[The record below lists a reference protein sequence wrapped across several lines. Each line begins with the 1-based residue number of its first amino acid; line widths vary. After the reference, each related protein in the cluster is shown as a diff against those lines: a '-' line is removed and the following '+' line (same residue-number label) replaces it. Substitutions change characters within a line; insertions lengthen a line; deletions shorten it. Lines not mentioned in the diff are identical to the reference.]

1 MTYFSPD
8 SEAGRLAALQ
18 HYGILDTPPEASFEH
33 ITSLA
38 TRLFDVPIATVTL
51 IDANRQWF
59 KSVRGLKIREGPRE
73 HSFCAHAMTGEG
85 VMVINDATLDACFA
99 QNPLVTGK
107 PHIRFYAGAPLC
119 TPEGQFLGAL
129 ALIDRQPRT
138 FDQVEQQAL
147 QELAALAEDEL
158 LLRRVA
164 RQLRGKHNGRHR
176 FDAARAGEAAAD
188 RSRGPEHTLVMDPSD
203 QRSGEVG
210 ISDDISTTP
219 RIVENGADALAV
231 YDLEGRFVDVNDAVL
246 KLFGYEREELL
257 SRTLADVELGFDLA
271 RAKERWQAMAPGE
284 TVTIEGLSRKRDG
297 KVFWTEVRMSV
308 LEADAGRRML
318 ALVRDI
324 SGRKQAEERLRIRA
338 RNHEALAKLGSRAL
352 GGGSIDELLQ
362 EAVNVVRAT
371 LNVEVCCVHEHLA
384 ERKCFVVRASQ
395 GLDGSGVGSVLSG
408 DDPST
413 YAGYILAT
421 GEPVIVADARTEKR
435 FQLPPAFEN
444 HKFISA
450 LGLLIGGS
458 RPGDRHFG
466 ILGIGSPFPRTF
478 TEDDVHFVQLVA
490 NILAAAIIR
499 RRTEESLR
507 EVEIGYNRIAA
518 HTPGMVY
525 QHLSRPDGTVAVPF
539 ISENCRKFY
548 GVGPSEIQ
556 ARPAY
561 LLERIHP
568 EDRQALA
575 DALFEAERTL
585 IPLHWRGRHL
595 LPSGEV
601 CWVQIDSRP
610 EKLPDG
616 GVMCDG
622 IVMDVTEEKNR
633 EVALRQSEERFR
645 LANFHSPCPTL
656 LFADDGEVLQV
667 NDAWTHIT
675 GYTAQELTTF
685 EDWMRL
691 AFPTRTEEDPVHA
704 LVARLIEHVGAVR
717 NPGVRIRCAGG
728 EERIWDFSTAILGR
742 LPDGRWLIISTAS
755 DMTERH
761 ALETVLRQAK
771 DEAERANHAKSVFLS
786 RMSHELRTPLNAIL
800 GFGQLLETGP
810 LAKEDLQSV
819 NHILSGGKHLL
830 SLVDDVLDLAR
841 VESGQLE
848 LQPASV
854 SLRALVRQ
862 CIGLVERVAK
872 VRDVTCRIDGRHF
885 SRTPVLADEQRLRQ
899 VLLNLLSNAIKYN
912 RPNGSVLVSCE
923 RMISGGMRLTVKD
936 TGLGIS
942 PEQIVRLFVPFE
954 RLGQEYGEAEGT
966 GLGLVV
972 TKQLIEAMNGRM
984 GVESE
989 PGVGSSFWI
998 ELPVAGKRATATGTK
1013 QSCPAEAAVTD
1024 PGSLSDATLLYIE
1037 DNPSNVQVVKMVVE
1051 RLRPRWTFLS
1061 ATDGSSGLAQAR
1073 KRHPDCILLDLQLPD
1088 LNGDAVLAELR
1099 ADPSTNHL
1107 PVLLLSADAMS
1118 HSRERLLALGAN
1130 DYLAKP
1136 FNVNELL
1143 TKLDLLL
1150 VANRVPAAD
1159 CDRSFEALIGPGS
1172 VEGP

>member
-1 MTYFSPD
+1 MTCFSPAF
-8 SEAGRLAALQ
+8 EAERLAVLQ
-18 HYGILDTPPEASFEH
+18 AHGILDTPPEAGFEH

-38 TRLFDVPIATVTL
+38 TRLFDVPIAIVTL

-73 HSFCAHAMTGEG
+73 HSFCAHAITGEG
-85 VMVINDATLDACFA
+85 VMVVSDATLDARFA
-99 QNPLVTGK
+99 QNPLVTGE
-107 PHIRFYAGAPLC
+107 PHIRFYAGAPLR

-138 FDQVEQQAL
+138 FDHVEQQAL

-164 RQLRGKHNGRHR
+164 RQMRDQRNERHQ
-176 FDAARAGEAAAD
+176 FDAEMPGEGVAD
-188 RSRGPEHTLVMDPSD
+188 VFHWQEYAVVTDQLD
-203 QRSGEVG
+203 QRSIKDGLSGGV
-210 ISDDISTTP
+210 STTP
-219 RIVENGADALAV
+219 QIVENGNDALAV
-231 YDLEGRFVDVNDAVL
+231 YDLEGRFVGVNNAML
-246 KLFGYEREELL
+246 KLFGYQRGELL
-257 SRTLADVELGFDLA
+257 NCTLADVELGFDLL
-271 RAKERWQAMAPGE
+271 RAKELWQAMAPGE
-284 TVTIEGLSRKRDG
+284 TLTIEGLSRKRDG
-297 KVFWTEVRMSV
+297 KVFWTEVHVSV

-324 SGRKQAEERLRIRA
+324 SERKRAEERLRIRA
-338 RNHEALAKLGSRAL
+338 RNHEAIARLSSHAV
-352 GGGSIDELLQ
+352 GGGSIDELMH
-362 EAVNVVRAT
+362 EAVNLVCAT
-371 LNVEVCCVHEHLA
+371 LNVEVCRVHKHVA
-384 ERKCFVVRASQ
+384 ERKCFVVQASQ
-395 GLDGSGVGSVLSG
+395 ETGRADVGSVLSS
-408 DDPST
+408 DDIST
-413 YAGYILAT
+413 FAGYILAT
-421 GEPVIVADARTEKR
+421 GEPVMVPDARIEKR
-435 FQLPPAFEN
+435 FQLPPAFKN
-444 HKFISA
+444 LKLISV
-450 LGLLIGGS
+450 LGSLIGGS
-458 RPGDRHFG
+458 KPGDLPFG
-466 ILGIGSPFPRTF
+466 ILGIGSPLPRTF
-478 TEDDVHFVQLVA
+478 TEDDVCFVQLVA

-499 RRTEESLR
+499 WRTEQDLR
-507 EVEIGYNRIAA
+507 DVENRYNRIAA
-518 HTPGMVY
+518 HTPGIVY
-525 QHLSRPDGTVAVPF
+525 QHLLRPDGTVTIPF

-548 GVGPSEIQ
+548 GIGPSEIQ

-568 EDRQALA
+568 EDRQALT
-575 DALFEAERTL
+575 DALFETKRTL
-585 IPLHWRGRHL
+585 ISLHWRGRYL
-595 LPSGEV
+595 LPTGEV

-616 GVMCDG
+616 GVICNG
-622 IVMDVTEEKNR
+622 IIMDVTEEENR
-633 EVALRQSEERFR
+633 EAVLRESEERFR

-675 GYTAQELTTF
+675 GYTAQELATF
-685 EDWMRL
+685 DDWSRR
-691 AFPTRTEEDPVHA
+691 AFPTAAAEDHVRA
-704 LVARLIEHVGAVR
+704 LIAKLTEHVGAVR
-717 NPGVRIRCAGG
+717 HPGIRIRCAGG

-771 DEAERANHAKSVFLS
+771 DEAERANRAKSVFLS

-810 LAKEDLQSV
+810 LAKDDLQSV

-841 VESGQLE
+841 VESGELE
-848 LQPASV
+848 MQSTSV
-854 SLRALVRQ
+854 SLRGLVRR

-872 VRDVTCRIDGRHF
+872 ARDVTCRIDSRHF

-899 VLLNLLSNAIKYN
+899 ILLNLLSNAIKYN
-912 RPNGSVLVSCE
+912 RQGGSVLVSCV
-923 RMISGGMRLTVKD
+923 RMLSGDVRLTVKD
-936 TGLGIS
+936 MGLGIS

-998 ELPVAGKRATATGTK
+998 ELPASEKRATTTGTK
-1013 QSCPAEAAVTD
+1013 QSCHTKGAITD
-1024 PGSLSDATLLYIE
+1024 FASPSHATLLYIE

-1061 ATDGSSGLAQAR
+1061 APDGSNGLAQAR
-1073 KRHPDCILLDLQLPD
+1073 ERRPDCILLDLQLPD
-1088 LNGDAVLAELR
+1088 LNGDAILAELR
-1099 ADPSTNHL
+1099 ADPSTHRL
-1107 PVLLLSADAMS
+1107 PVLMLSADAMG

-1130 DYLAKP
+1130 DYLPKP

-1143 TKLDLLL
+1143 TKLDMLLG
-1150 VANRVPAAD
+1150 AN
-1159 CDRSFEALIGPGS
+1159 
-1172 VEGP
+1172 